1 MLRWLFLLFLAV
13 VAACTVAA
21 WLPAQEP
28 AKIELHVFCLPDK
41 DCVYCRIFHADA
53 DQSPLK
59 EVLAKWT
66 VHHHSQFD
74 SPAWSVNRWP
84 TFIVASGTSQVR
96 RHVGYPG
103 PQKLIEFLG
112 K

>member
-59 EVLAKWT
+59 RSSQSGPCTITRNSIRRRGRST
-66 VHHHSQFD
+66 VGPRSSSQAAQARCGAM
-74 SPAWSVNRWP
+74 SAIR
-84 TFIVASGTSQVR
+84 AR
-96 RHVGYPG
+96 RS
-103 PQKLIEFLG
+103 
-112 K
+112 